1 MSFDIDVEE
10 AIRTERQLRALV
22 ARSEEIMEK
31 LAGIAETIDDRTTLH
46 AFVHHL
52 IRDMFS
58 VFGLTTFEIMGIME
72 TIKMELYS
80 EMYESKKELEERIRR
95 EMYK

>member
-1 MSFDIDVEE
+1 MSFDIDVRE
-10 AIRTERQLRALV
+10 AIKTEKQLRSLV
-22 ARSEEIMEK
+22 AKSEEIMEK
-31 LAGIAETIDDRTTLH
+31 LAEIAETIDDRTTMH

-52 IRDMFS
+52 IRDIFS
-58 VFGLTTFEIMGIME
+58 TFSLTTFEILGIME

-80 EMYESKKELEERIRR
+80 EMYESKRELEERLRR

>member
-1 MSFDIDVEE
+1 MSFDIDIKE
-10 AIRTERQLRALV
+10 AIKTERQLRTLV
-22 ARSEEIMEK
+22 AKSEEIMIRLSE
-31 LAGIAETIDDRTTLH
+31 IFETIDDRTTLH

-52 IRDMFS
+52 IRDIFS
-58 VFGLTTFEIMGIME
+58 ACRLTTFEILGIME

>member
-1 MSFDIDVEE
+1 MSFDIDVKE
-10 AIRTERQLRALV
+10 AIKTERQLRALV
-22 ARSEEIMEK
+22 AKSEEIMIRLSE
-31 LAGIAETIDDRTTLH
+31 IAETIDDRITKH

-52 IRDMFS
+52 IRDIFS
-58 VFGLTTFEIMGIME
+58 TFGLTTFEILGIME

-80 EMYESKKELEERIRR
+80 EMHESKRELEERLRR

>member
-1 MSFDIDVEE
+1 MSFDIDVKE
-10 AIRTERQLRALV
+10 AIKTERQLRALV
-22 ARSEEIMEK
+22 AKSEEIMIRLSE
-31 LAGIAETIDDRTTLH
+31 IFETISDRTTLH

-52 IRDMFS
+52 IRDIFF
-58 VFGLTTFEIMGIME
+58 VARLTTFEIFGIIE

-80 EMYESKKELEERIRR
+80 ELAEQKRELEERLRM